1 MDKTIIKQLFK
12 INKTPFPW
20 QKAIN
25 AGICAGF
32 PVLIGVLIGQIRLGL
47 LGGIGSFAYLYV
59 INEPYAQR
67 GKKIF
72 FTALGISLSVALGT
86 LVAPYPIL
94 IILMVGLIGGI
105 AIFIFGYTVSFHVN
119 II

>member
-32 PVLIGVLIGQIRLGL
+32 PVLIGVLIRKIPLGL
-47 LGGIGSFAYLYV
+47 LGGIGSFSYLYV

-72 FTALGISLSVALGT
+72 FAAFGISLSGAFGT
-86 LVAPYPIL
+86 
-94 IILMVGLIGGI
+94 
-105 AIFIFGYTVSFHVN
+105 
-119 II
+119 

>member
-1 MDKTIIKQLFK
+1 ME
-12 INKTPFPW
+12 
-20 QKAIN
+20 KAIN

-47 LGGIGSFAYLYV
+47 LGGIGSFSYLYV

-67 GKKIF
+67 GKNIF
-72 FTALGISLSVALGT
+72 AALGISLSVALGT
-86 LVAPYPIL
+86 LLAPYPIL

-105 AIFIFGYTVSFHVN
+105 TIFIFGVLKIPGPSSMFFVLSF
-119 II
+119 